1 MKFLRFESLVFL
13 VFLTA
18 CASSI
23 PITPSAPVPSTSQ
36 SYPAPSTLPAQS
48 QPTGYPAP
56 ATITSEA
63 VTLTYQ
69 NFEIVPPQLTVK
81 AGTLATFLVKDG
93 THQPYTSDPAPA
105 FDSGAPLSAGAT
117 YQFTF
122 ENPGTFTLSCRLHD
136 QMKATLIVVP

>member
-23 PITPSAPVPSTSQ
+23 PITPSTPVPSTSQ
-36 SYPAPSTLPAQS
+36 SYPAPPTLSAQN
-48 QPTGYPAP
+48 QPSGYLAP
-56 ATITSEA
+56 ATTSGET
-63 VTLTYQ
+63 VIVTYQ
-69 NFEIVPPQLTVK
+69 DFEIVPPQLTIK
-81 AGTLATFLVKDG
+81 AGTLATFVVKDG